1 MALNNI
7 LLEGDRHSGK
17 THLIGRIVKRYNG
30 IRQAGFF
37 TFKDKDG
44 IVYFRA
50 WDSAEVDEQNPPQI
64 VYSEH
69 DRIVRYHIFEDYGT
83 RAVEHAI
90 ANAEL
95 MIFDELGRFEQ
106 NCELFT
112 NALRRALVCNA
123 PVLASLKS
131 ESNPFL
137 NSLKNRK
144 DCSVYS
150 LTKNNREKVFVSVA
164 RALDSRLF
172 SI

>member
-1 MALNNI
+1 MAMNNI
-7 LLEGDRHSGK
+7 LLEGGRHSGK
-17 THLIGRIVKRYNG
+17 THLIGRIVKQYDG

-50 WDSAEVDEQNPPQI
+50 WDSAEADEQNPPQI

-83 RAVEHAI
+83 RAVDHAM
-90 ANAEL
+90 AHAGL

-106 NCELFT
+106 DCELFT
-112 NALRRALVCNA
+112 SAVRRALACST

-131 ESNPFL
+131 EPNPFL
-137 NSLKNRK
+137 DSLKTRK
-144 DCSVYS
+144 DCTVYT

-164 RALDSRLF
+164 HVLESLLF
-172 SI
+172 SK